1 MNARTWKKLG
11 ACLCA
16 GTLAAV
22 LCAGCASKASDDA
35 AQPLVNGVTDRQE
48 VVYCLYF
55 GLTDKDTGKQEL
67 TMEEAKDIAIPLFI
81 EAGSGYTVYE
91 AEGGFAKEDGTV
103 VQNDTLVF
111 DSTHGDEQAIL
122 DLIEKVRRA
131 LNVESVYGESKLVG
145 CGIRGGVRS
154 GVSEAAD
161 RGLRTP
167 PAAAGGVRAK
177 TIVCSLFEDGAFRR
191 MLLECHRD
199 HDAHP

>member
-16 GTLAAV
+16 GALVAA

-67 TMEEAKDIAIPLFI
+67 TMDEAKDIAIPLFI

-131 LNVESVYGESKLVG
+131 LNVESVYCASP
-145 CGIRGGVRS
+145 S
-154 GVSEAAD
+154 SSAA
-161 RGLRTP
+161 RY
-167 PAAAGGVRAK
+167 AAASYRASRKRRIERCERRLLLRAAFAQKPSFVRCLK
-177 TIVCSLFEDGAFRR
+177 TALSD
-191 MLLECHRD
+191 ECC
-199 HDAHP
+199 

>member
-16 GTLAAV
+16 GALVAA

-67 TMEEAKDIAIPLFI
+67 TMDEAKDIAIPLFI

-111 DSTHGDEQAIL
+111 DSTHGDERPYREGQAGAQ
-122 DLIEKVRRA
+122 RRERVLRVQA
-131 LNVESVYGESKLVG
+131 RRLPDTRRRHIGRLVSG
-145 CGIRGGVRS
+145 GSSAANAACCCGRRS
-154 GVSEAAD
+154 
-161 RGLRTP
+161 RKNHR
-167 PAAAGGVRAK
+167 
-177 TIVCSLFEDGAFRR
+177 LFAV
-191 MLLECHRD
+191 
-199 HDAHP
+199 

>member
-1 MNARTWKKLG
+1 MEAKTWKKLG

-16 GTLAAV
+16 AALAGT
-22 LCAGCASKASDDA
+22 LCAGCAAPAQDE
-35 AQPLVNGVTDRQE
+35 AQPLVNGVTDQQE

-91 AEGGFAKEDGTV
+91 AEGGFATEDGTV

-131 LNVESVYGESKLVG
+131 LNVESVYCESKLVG
-145 CGIRGGVRS
+145 CQIRGGVIS
-154 GVSEAAD
+154 GVS
-161 RGLRTP
+161 
-167 PAAAGGVRAK
+167 
-177 TIVCSLFEDGAFRR
+177 
-191 MLLECHRD
+191 
-199 HDAHP
+199 

>member
-55 GLTDKDTGKQEL
+55 GLTDKDTGAQEL
-67 TMEEAKDIAIPLFI
+67 TVAEAKDLLVPLFV

-91 AEGGFAKEDGTV
+91 AEGGYALEDGTV

-111 DSTHGDEQAIL
+111 DSTHGDEQAVK
-122 DLIEKVRRA
+122 DLIDRAKQA
-131 LNVESVYGESKLVG
+131 LNIESVYCESKLVG
-145 CGIRGGVRS
+145 YRMYGGVLA
-154 GVSEAAD
+154 GVS
-161 RGLRTP
+161 
-167 PAAAGGVRAK
+167 
-177 TIVCSLFEDGAFRR
+177 
-191 MLLECHRD
+191 
-199 HDAHP
+199 

>member
-16 GTLAAV
+16 GALAAV

-131 LNVESVYGESKLVG
+131 LNVESVYCESKLVG
-145 CGIRGGVRS
+145 CQIRGGVIA
-154 GVSEAAD
+154 GVS
-161 RGLRTP
+161 
-167 PAAAGGVRAK
+167 
-177 TIVCSLFEDGAFRR
+177 
-191 MLLECHRD
+191 
-199 HDAHP
+199 

>member
-91 AEGGFAKEDGTV
+91 AEGGFAKEDPR
-103 VQNDTLVF
+103 
-111 DSTHGDEQAIL
+111 
-122 DLIEKVRRA
+122 RRA
-131 LNVESVYGESKLVG
+131 GHPRPYREGQAGAQRRERVLRVQARRLPDTRRRHIGRLVSG
-145 CGIRGGVRS
+145 GSSAANAACCCGRRS
-154 GVSEAAD
+154 
-161 RGLRTP
+161 RKNHR
-167 PAAAGGVRAK
+167 
-177 TIVCSLFEDGAFRR
+177 LFAV
-191 MLLECHRD
+191 
-199 HDAHP
+199 

>member
-1 MNARTWKKLG
+1 KVKSAATAREVAKTIYE
-11 ACLCA
+11 
-16 GTLAAV
+16 
-22 LCAGCASKASDDA
+22 
-35 AQPLVNGVTDRQE
+35 E

-67 TMEEAKDIAIPLFI
+67 TMDEAKDIAIPLFI

-131 LNVESVYGESKLVG
+131 LNVESVYCESKLVG
-145 CGIRGGVRS
+145 CQIRGGVIS
-154 GVSEAAD
+154 GVS
-161 RGLRTP
+161 
-167 PAAAGGVRAK
+167 
-177 TIVCSLFEDGAFRR
+177 
-191 MLLECHRD
+191 
-199 HDAHP
+199 

>member
-1 MNARTWKKLG
+1 RNPVVQGQIPGGRSAPSALYSPFIPYLKRKVKSAATAREVAKTIYE
-11 ACLCA
+11 
-16 GTLAAV
+16 
-22 LCAGCASKASDDA
+22 
-35 AQPLVNGVTDRQE
+35 E

-67 TMEEAKDIAIPLFI
+67 TMDEAKDIAIPLFI

-131 LNVESVYGESKLVG
+131 LNVESVYCESKLVG
-145 CGIRGGVRS
+145 CQIRGGVIS
-154 GVSEAAD
+154 GVS
-161 RGLRTP
+161 
-167 PAAAGGVRAK
+167 
-177 TIVCSLFEDGAFRR
+177 
-191 MLLECHRD
+191 
-199 HDAHP
+199 